1 MRLQENG
8 NFVKRLLTQRRS
20 SREAGRALLLAL
32 LMAIPVVGIAQT
44 SAAII
49 QTPDPLGWKGKLRFH
64 ANRAYGPLA
73 LVGMAAYAGFLQ
85 EINSPKEWGQG
96 GGAYGERYAS
106 TLAWSGIHGAM
117 AFGLDTA
124 LRQDPR
130 YYRSDATGFWG
141 RAGHAVRGTF
151 LTRTDAGGE
160 TLATWR
166 IGSDYGAAFLSNI
179 WYPPRLD
186 KPRYGLEDGSIS
198 LGFDVLG
205 NLGAE
210 FWPDI
215 ERTVFRR
222 KP

>member
-1 MRLQENG
+1 MT
-8 NFVKRLLTQRRS
+8 RLLTLRQLS
-20 SREAGRALLLAL
+20 SQGGRALLLAL
-32 LMAIPVVGIAQT
+32 LMGIPVAGIAQT
-44 SAAII
+44 SAMIV
-49 QTPDPLGWKGKLRFH
+49 QPSTPLNWKGKLQFH
-64 ANRAYGPLA
+64 AKRAYGPLA

-96 GGAYGERYAS
+96 GSAYGERYAS
-106 TLAWSGIHGAM
+106 TLAWSGIHGTI

-130 YYRSDATGFWG
+130 YYRSDQTGFWR
-141 RAGHAVRGTF
+141 RAGHAVRGTI

-166 IGSDYGAAFLSNI
+166 LGSDYGAAFLSNL
-179 WYPPRLD
+179 WYPDRLD
-186 KPRYGLEDGSIS
+186 KPRYGFEQGSIS

-215 ERTVFRR
+215 KRTVLRR
-222 KP
+222 KQ